1 MNSNI
6 ISDNNKSKNTEQK
19 QSVDYEK
26 ALNTYYKMKHNY
38 EKEVKDKVENI
49 RQSLRLDEG
58 IVFRKI
64 NLKKAK
70 KEMQDFKAKCQNCKR
85 KVGMIFT
92 TTFNKENLT
101 PVINCVCG
109 DTTSPCNLNISLET
123 GTTEPLQNIILDET
137 KDIDEYKEK
146 IIIDK
151 NKLLF
156 GFLTADKVLDNYEKY
171 KEELNMSFERFD
183 FYFQEYN
190 GIVNDAKKEQQIK
203 TLQVQYNNYVQEL
216 RENMKKYEIS
226 REKQYLDSAVE
237 IHNNISNKAKE
248 LEELKYNDM
257 RIEKDEDNGTFHLIQ
272 CKVTIP
278 ELETVLSN
286 PSVIRFVT
294 NATEFITN
302 TNKPTSQSSSST
314 SQSSLFSILPFVGET
329 QKQNVEI
336 EQVKE
341 TEQIKETPQSEGPS
355 KTNEENITEDK
366 SSSDS
371 VKSGFELIED
381 SVMSLFKNE

>member
-1 MNSNI
+1 MDQSNMSSLDLTNI
-6 ISDNNKSKNTEQK
+6 YRGRELDHDYLRNLPEISPWREQTN
-19 QSVDYEK
+19 QS
-26 ALNTYYKMKHNY
+26 
-38 EKEVKDKVENI
+38 
-49 RQSLRLDEG
+49 
-58 IVFRKI
+58 
-64 NLKKAK
+64 
-70 KEMQDFKAKCQNCKR
+70 
-85 KVGMIFT
+85 T
-92 TTFNKENLT
+92 TTVQ
-101 PVINCVCG
+101 PG
-109 DTTSPCNLNISLET
+109 S
-123 GTTEPLQNIILDET
+123 
-137 KDIDEYKEK
+137 
-146 IIIDK
+146 
-151 NKLLF
+151 
-156 GFLTADKVLDNYEKY
+156 
-171 KEELNMSFERFD
+171 SF
-183 FYFQEYN
+183 
-190 GIVNDAKKEQQIK
+190 
-203 TLQVQYNNYVQEL
+203 
-216 RENMKKYEIS
+216 
-226 REKQYLDSAVE
+226 

-248 LEELKYNDM
+248 LEELKYNVM
-257 RIEKDEDNGTFHLIQ
+257 RIQKDEDKGTFHLIQ

-329 QKQNVEI
+329 QKQNVEV

>member
-6 ISDNNKSKNTEQK
+6 ISDNSKSKNTVQK

-38 EKEVKDKVENI
+38 EKEIKDKVENI
-49 RQSLRLDEG
+49 RQSLSLDEG

-85 KVGMIFT
+85 NVGMIFT

-101 PVINCVCG
+101 PVIKCVCG
-109 DTTSPCNLNISLET
+109 DTTSPCNLNIALET
-123 GTTEPLQNIILDET
+123 GTIQPLQDIIHDET
-137 KDIDEYKEK
+137 KDIDGYKEK

-190 GIVNDAKKEQQIK
+190 GIVNDTKKEQQIK
-203 TLQVQYNNYVQEL
+203 TLQVEFNNYVQEL
-216 RENMKKYEIS
+216 RENMKKFEIS

-257 RIEKDEDNGTFHLIQ
+257 RIEKDEVKGTFHLIQ

-286 PSVIRFVT
+286 PSVISFVT

-302 TNKPTSQSSSST
+302 TNKPTSQSSSPK

-329 QKQNVEI
+329 QKQNVEV
-336 EQVKE
+336 QQTQE
-341 TEQIKETPQSEGPS
+341 TEQTKESGETT
-355 KTNEENITEDK
+355 KTNENRTEDK

-381 SVMSLFKNE
+381 NIMSLFNNE

>member
-6 ISDNNKSKNTEQK
+6 ISDNSKSKNTEQK

-101 PVINCVCG
+101 PVINCLCG

-123 GTTEPLQNIILDET
+123 GTIEPLQDIILDET

-156 GFLTADKVLDNYEKY
+156 GFLTSDKVLDNYEKY

-183 FYFQEYN
+183 FYFQDYHSSYIHLN
-190 GIVNDAKKEQQIK
+190 HY
-203 TLQVQYNNYVQEL
+203 LQLEL
-216 RENMKKYEIS
+216 L
-226 REKQYLDSAVE
+226 YLYY
-237 IHNNISNKAKE
+237 
-248 LEELKYNDM
+248 LM
-257 RIEKDEDNGTFHLIQ
+257 RL
-272 CKVTIP
+272 
-278 ELETVLSN
+278 
-286 PSVIRFVT
+286 
-294 NATEFITN
+294 
-302 TNKPTSQSSSST
+302 
-314 SQSSLFSILPFVGET
+314 
-329 QKQNVEI
+329 
-336 EQVKE
+336 
-341 TEQIKETPQSEGPS
+341 
-355 KTNEENITEDK
+355 KTNNHLHR
-366 SSSDS
+366 
-371 VKSGFELIED
+371 GAL
-381 SVMSLFKNE
+381 